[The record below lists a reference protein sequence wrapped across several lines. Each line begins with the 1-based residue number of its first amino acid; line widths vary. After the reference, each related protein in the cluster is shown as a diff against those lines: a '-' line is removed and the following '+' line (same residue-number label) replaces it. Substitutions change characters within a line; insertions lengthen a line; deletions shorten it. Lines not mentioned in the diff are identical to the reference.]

1 MHSEDHSPFNER
13 PTLVKKYKL
22 QVHVYIYICIT
33 IYRVK
38 CVADSKSLVQKL
50 IGKGGFSEVW
60 KAYDL
65 QEFREVAV
73 KVCELCH
80 HGYAFI

>member
-1 MHSEDHSPFNER
+1 MYH
-13 PTLVKKYKL
+13 
-22 QVHVYIYICIT
+22 
-33 IYRVK
+33 VK
-38 CVADSKSLVQKL
+38 CVAESTSLVQKL

-73 KVCELCH
+73 KVCELSPYIYVYIGSFVC
-80 HGYAFI
+80 